1 MPDLTLDIFNGDAFG
16 AASMT
21 NYVNMN
27 IPFVPG
33 FLGSLGLFPGQ
44 GVYTTTV
51 AFDDENGNLSLIQS
65 SPRGSA
71 PSQSQG
77 TKGKLRH
84 INTVRLSREAVI
96 TADQVA
102 GVRVL
107 GTSNELQ
114 TAERLVWKRV
124 EGPTGLK
131 AELGYTHEHMYLGA
145 IDGQV
150 YDADGETVL
159 WDYFSFYG
167 VNRPNAVNFAFST
180 TTAESAIITD
190 TCMKKKRLMV
200 KALNGFPLAGAMIVN
215 LCGDNFFD
223 AFYNSK
229 EVVATR
235 RTAGQGN
242 MEAPKIISENKAYS
256 SIRYADEIWVN
267 YRGDDAGKVAV
278 PTDEGRSF
286 MMGVPGLFSTYFAPA
301 DTWEFVNTEGL
312 PSYVFQRP
320 ERQTSSQR
328 AFEIQSNPLPM
339 CLRPLHM
346 RRLTKS

>member
-1 MPDLTLDIFNGDAFG
+1 MPDLTLDIFNGDAFS
-16 AASMT
+16 AATMT
-21 NYVNMN
+21 NFVNMN

-33 FLGSLGLFPGQ
+33 FLGSLGIFTAM

-65 SPRGSA
+65 SPRGA
-71 PSQSQG
+71 PPSQSQNNKG
-77 TKGKLRH
+77 TLRH
-84 INTVRLSREAVI
+84 LNTVRLSREAVI

-107 GTSNELQ
+107 GTTSDLQ

-150 YDADGETVL
+150 YDADGTSLL

-167 VNRPNAVNFAFST
+167 VSRPAAIDYNVSAADT
-180 TTAESAIITD
+180 DTAIITD
-190 TCMKKKRLMV
+190 TTMKKRRAMV
-200 KALNGFPLAGAMIVN
+200 KALNGFSLAGAITVN

-223 AFYNSK
+223 AMYNCK
-229 EVVATR
+229 EVVEAR
-235 RTAGQGN
+235 KIGAQGSGN
-242 MEAPKIISENKAYS
+242 APKIISENKAYDS
-256 SIRYADEIWVN
+256 FRYANEVFVN
-267 YRGDDAGKVAV
+267 YRGDDAGKVAI
-278 PTDEGRSF
+278 PTNEGRSF

-339 CLRPLHM
+339 CLRPKHM
-346 RRLTKS
+346 RRLTMS

>member
-1 MPDLTLDIFNGDAFG
+1 MPDITLDIFNGDAFS
-16 AASMT
+16 AATMT
-21 NYVNMN
+21 NHVNMN

-33 FLGSLGLFPGQ
+33 FLGSLGMFPAQ
-44 GVYTTTV
+44 GVYTRTV
-51 AFDDENGNLSLIQS
+51 AFDDENGNLRLIQS

-71 PSQSQG
+71 PSQSEN
-77 TKGKLRH
+77 TKGKTRH
-84 INTVRLSREAVI
+84 IDTVRLAREAVI
-96 TADQVA
+96 FADQA
-102 GVRVL
+102 ASVRVL

-131 AELGYTHEHMYLGA
+131 AELGYTLEHMYLGA

-150 YDADGETVL
+150 YDADGTTLL
-159 WDYFSFYG
+159 WDYFNIYG
-167 VNRPNAVNFAFST
+167 VNRPAPVDFAFST
-180 TTAESAIITD
+180 TGVDTAVITD
-190 TCMKKKRLMV
+190 ACMKKKRLMV
-200 KALNGFPLAGAMIVN
+200 KALNGFSLAGAITVN

-223 AFYNSK
+223 DFYNSK
-229 EVVATR
+229 EVVASR
-235 RTAGQGN
+235 KAQGQGN

-256 SIRYADEIWVN
+256 SIRYGEEIWVN
-267 YRGDDAGKVAV
+267 YRGDDAGKVAI

-286 MMGVPGLFSTYFAPA
+286 MMGVPGLFGTFFSPA

-320 ERQTSSQR
+320 ERQTSSAR
-328 AFEIQSNPLPM
+328 VFEIQSNPLPM

>member
-1 MPDLTLDIFNGDAFG
+1 MPELTLDIFNGDAFS
-16 AASMT
+16 AATLT

-33 FLGSLGLFPGQ
+33 LLGSLGMFTAQ
-44 GVYTTTV
+44 GVYSTTV
-51 AFDDENGNLSLIQS
+51 GFDDENGNLTLIQS
-65 SPRGSA
+65 SPRGAA
-71 PSQSQG
+71 PSQSQNN
-77 TKGKLRH
+77 KGKTRH
-84 INTVRLSREAVI
+84 LDTVRLAREAVI

-107 GTSNELQ
+107 GTTSQLQ

-131 AELGYTHEHMYLGA
+131 AELGYTLEHMYLGA

-150 YDADGETVL
+150 YDADGTTVL

-167 VNRPNAVNFAFST
+167 ENRPAAVDYKFG
-180 TTAESAIITD
+180 TAGSDTAIITD
-190 TCMKKKRLMV
+190 TTMKKRRGMV
-200 KALNGFPLAGAMIVN
+200 KALNGFSLAGAITVN
-215 LCGDNFFD
+215 LCGDNFYD
-223 AFYNSK
+223 DLYNSK
-229 EVVATR
+229 EVVEAR
-235 RTAGQGN
+235 KIAAHGN
-242 MEAPKIISENKAYS
+242 MEAPKIISENKAYDS
-256 SIRYADEIWVN
+256 FSYANEVWIN
-267 YRGDDAGKVAV
+267 YRGDDAGKVQV
-278 PTDEGRSF
+278 PINEGRSF
-286 MMGVPGLFSTYFAPA
+286 IMGVPGLFSTYFAPA

-328 AFEIQSNPLPM
+328 AFEIQANPLPM
-339 CLRPLHM
+339 CLRPKHM

>member
-1 MPDLTLDIFNGDAFG
+1 MAEITLDIFNGDAFS

-21 NYVNMN
+21 KHVNLN

-33 FLGSLGLFPGQ
+33 FLGGLGLFNAEGI
-44 GVYTTTV
+44 YTTTV
-51 AFDDENGNLSLIQS
+51 AFDDENGNLRLIQT

-77 TKGKLRH
+77 SKGATSYL
-84 INTVRLSREAVI
+84 NTVRLAREAVI

-107 GTSNELQ
+107 GSTNELQ
-114 TAERLVWKRV
+114 TAERMVWKRV
-124 EGPTGLK
+124 EGPIGLK
-131 AELGYTHEHMYLGA
+131 AELGYTLEHMYLGA

-150 YDADGETVL
+150 YDADGSTLL
-159 WDYFSFYG
+159 WDYFNFYG
-167 VNRPNAVNFAFST
+167 LSRPASVNYAFST
-180 TTAESAIITD
+180 ATAETAIITD
-190 TCMKKKRLMV
+190 TAMKQKRAMV
-200 KALNGFPLAGAMIVN
+200 KALNGYSLAGAITVN

-223 AFYNSK
+223 ALYTCK
-229 EVVATR
+229 EVVAAR
-235 RTAGQGN
+235 VAQGQGN

-256 SIRYADEIWVN
+256 SFRYADAIWVN
-267 YRGDDAGKVAV
+267 YRGDDAGKVGV
-278 PTDEGRSF
+278 PTNEARSF
-286 MMGVPGLFSTYFAPA
+286 MMNVPGLFSTYFAPA

-328 AFEIQSNPLPM
+328 VFEIQANPLTM
-339 CLRPLHM
+339 CLRPLHL